1 MNKKFFTAILIVIVI
16 SLLGGYTHANNASK
30 STLTGNVIT
39 LQQTDTPKKTK
50 ECPNMFISW
59 NLKDFG
65 KKKTDETIE
74 RIADIVCTNANII
87 AIQEVVAGKQFGAQT
102 VARLA
107 AACSR
112 RGKSWNYI
120 NSNEAARGSS
130 DVERYAFLFEK
141 STVSTNHDTAHLIQ
155 NGWLHNNGREP
166 YTTTFNVKQGGNVA
180 VTTLHAP
187 PTAKHPITTIE
198 ALTQLEELR
207 GTERAIFS
215 GDFNLG
221 KNATDPSF
229 AKLGFI
235 GHVNEPTSLKNIVIA
250 GKYREKQY
258 DNIYT
263 RSIHVCSSG
272 VINFV
277 EKYYSPVT
285 TESIKEAKKISDHL
299 PVFVT
304 FE

>member
-1 MNKKFFTAILIVIVI
+1 MKKKLFTAILIVIAI
-16 SLLGGYTHANNASK
+16 SLFGGYLYANNTSK
-30 STLTGNVIT
+30 STVTGNIIT
-39 LQQTDTPKKTK
+39 LQQADAPKKTK

-65 KKKTDETIE
+65 KKKTDDSIE

-87 AIQEVVAGKQFGAQT
+87 AVQEVVAGKQFGAQT

-112 RGKSWNYI
+112 KGRNWDYI
-120 NSNEAARGSS
+120 VSDEAARGSF
-130 DVERYAFLFEK
+130 DVERYAYLFEK
-141 STVSTNHDTAHLIQ
+141 SIVSTDRNTAHLIQ
-155 NGWLHNNGREP
+155 NGWLHDYGREP
-166 YTTTFNVKQGGNVA
+166 YTITFKLKQRDIVT

-187 PTAKHPITTIE
+187 PTAKYPITTIE
-198 ALTQLEELR
+198 ALIQLEELK
-207 GTERAIFS
+207 GSGRAIFS

-221 KNATDPSF
+221 KDATDPSF
-229 AKLGFI
+229 AKLGFT
-235 GHVNEPTSLKNIVIA
+235 GHINEPTSLKNNVIA

-263 RSIHVCSSG
+263 RGIHVCSSG
-272 VINFV
+272 VINFA

-285 TESIKEAKKISDHL
+285 TESIKEAKKVSDHL